1 MNTPCG
7 HFDVENDA
15 LFGVDRS
22 LLFVGRLDPRQTTA
36 LSERGVRIR
45 LADPLRFAGRSYL
58 GRWRRRAV
66 QLSQNRISMSLDD
79 RVPGHIGAYECGV
92 EMDNLTSGDPSRYA
106 CLYCS

>member
-45 LADPLRFAGRSYL
+45 LADPLRFAGRS
-58 GRWRRRAV
+58 
-66 QLSQNRISMSLDD
+66 
-79 RVPGHIGAYECGV
+79 
-92 EMDNLTSGDPSRYA
+92 TSGDGAGVLSSSVKTA
-106 CLYCS
+106 SA

>member
-79 RVPGHIGAYECGV
+79 RVPGHIGA
-92 EMDNLTSGDPSRYA
+92 D
-106 CLYCS
+106 

>member
-22 LLFVGRLDPRQTTA
+22 LLIVGRLDPRQTTA

-58 GRWRRRAV
+58 GRWRRRTTSPVAILTAMHAFTV
-66 QLSQNRISMSLDD
+66 HDKTALKRSGSQRWRM
-79 RVPGHIGAYECGV
+79 RVRLE
-92 EMDNLTSGDPSRYA
+92 
-106 CLYCS
+106 